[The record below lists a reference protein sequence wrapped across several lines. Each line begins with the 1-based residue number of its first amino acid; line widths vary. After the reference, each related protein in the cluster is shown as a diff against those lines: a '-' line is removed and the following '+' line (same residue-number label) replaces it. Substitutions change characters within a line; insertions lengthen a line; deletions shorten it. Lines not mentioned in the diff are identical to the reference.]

1 MLHNEAMNTVIATPA
16 STALRSRT
24 TRRFLLSSS
33 AVLAAPVLAA
43 CGAGGGAAGSGS
55 TETKPGAVSSKPV
68 TLSYLNW
75 FSPTDPQ
82 NVLFP
87 HALKVFQAQHPQVNV
102 EQVVA
107 TGSVMEKYLS
117 LAAAGTT
124 PDISALNPQFVEPL
138 RARGSLADL
147 TPYIKRDGK
156 TWQPEDITPATQ
168 VRAQKNGKWHAI
180 PLQMGLWF
188 LFYNTNLL
196 QQAGVSKP
204 DASWDWDKLPEV
216 VRAVRARTPDVLGM
230 TLPPYELPVRD
241 NGGDVLDKDEKKCLL
256 DQAPAVEAIQ
266 WIGDLR
272 QKHKVNPTPEEM
284 GGQNAQ
290 QLWQAGRILFHVGD
304 PGFLSTSQRAKPS
317 FQWDIAVVPKGKITR
332 VSTVKGP
339 SLILSQDSKEKDTAW
354 SWLGHYTGPEMQR
367 YVAVEGKVVSAR
379 TSALKAYVGV
389 DEGITKQVVLD
400 TAQIAKAMPYVARFD
415 EMDKEIST
423 GLDTVYTGQRPA
435 RDAMAEV
442 VRKVNA
448 ILAG

>member
-1 MLHNEAMNTVIATPA
+1 MTTQNVDPRTATTAM
-16 STALRSRT
+16 
-24 TRRFLLSSS
+24 TRRAMLLSSTA
-33 AVLAAPVLAA
+33 AVAAAALAA
-43 CGAGGGAAGSGS
+43 CGAPGSSGGS
-55 TETKPGAVSSKPV
+55 TEVKPGGVSSKPV

-75 FSPTDPQ
+75 FGPADPQ

-138 RARGSLADL
+138 RARGALADI
-147 TPYIKRDGK
+147 TPYVKRDGK
-156 TWQPEDITPATQ
+156 TWQPEDLNPAT
-168 VRAQKNGKWHAI
+168 VLRAQKNGKWHAI

-188 LFYNTNLL
+188 LFYNATLL
-196 QQAGVSKP
+196 QQAGVAKP
-204 DASWDWDKLPEV
+204 DTSWDWDKLPEV
-216 VRAVRARTPDVLGM
+216 VRAVRGRNADVLGM

-241 NGGDVLDKDEKKCLL
+241 NGGEILDKDEKKALL
-256 DQAPAVEAIQ
+256 DQPQAVEAIQ

-272 QKHKVNPTPEEM
+272 QKHKVSPTPDEM
-284 GGQNAQ
+284 GGQTVQ
-290 QLWQAGRILFHVGD
+290 QLWQAGKLAFHVGD
-304 PGFLSTSQRAKPS
+304 PGFLSQSQRARLS
-317 FQWDIAVVPKGKITR
+317 FQWDIAVVPKGKVTR

-339 SLILSQDSKEKDTAW
+339 SLILSQESKEKDTGWAW
-354 SWLGHYTGPEMQR
+354 LAHYTGAEMQR
-367 YVAVEGKVVSAR
+367 FVAVEGKVVSAR

-389 DEGITKQVVLD
+389 DEGITKQVVLE
-400 TAQIAKAMPYVARFD
+400 TAQIAKPMPYVARFD
-415 EMDKEIST
+415 EMDKEIGA
-423 GLDTVYTGQRPA
+423 GLDSVYSGQRPA